1 MIRYRSKLPHAE
13 PNINRMIRILSCLLV
28 LLSVSSFFKT
38 ASAQERDS
46 NQVVDPAYYRALTY
60 RMVGPHRGGR
70 VTAVAGVPGTLP
82 TLYMGATG
90 GGVWKSTNNGL
101 SYQNVSDRFFD
112 VGSIGAIEVAPS
124 DSNVVYVGTGSAC
137 IRSNVSTGRGMYRSL
152 DAGGSWMY
160 IGLPEAGQ
168 IGDLAIHPEDSDL
181 IYVAALGHPFGPNP
195 ERGVYRSYDGGA
207 NWDQVLTVSDSTGA
221 VSISMNPQNPNEIY
235 ATMWRAERKPWT
247 IISGG
252 TEGGLYKTTDG
263 GDTWAKLTE
272 GLPTGLI
279 GKIDVSVSPADPK
292 RVYALV
298 EAPDNEGGLYR
309 SDDAGATFSQV
320 NDEKSLTY
328 RPFYYTHVHADPNNA
343 DVVYVSNESFYRS
356 ENGGTSFSRIATP
369 HGDHHA
375 LWINPVNSDYL
386 FQGNDG
392 GATVSLDQGNS
403 WSSIYNQ
410 ATAELY
416 HVVVDNQIPYRLYGE
431 QQDNSTI
438 MVPSLPPMAS
448 RPLDPRQH
456 WAAIA
461 GCETGPIAVHPDN
474 PNIIYGGCKGRFSR
488 YNHVTGQEKQ
498 YWVYPYFNYGH
509 AASEM
514 PFRFQRTAPIELSP
528 HNPEVIYHGSQFVH
542 KTTNEGVNW
551 QTISPDL
558 TAFEEGKQ
566 GYAGEPITRDITGE
580 EIYSALYQI
589 RESLHEEGVIWTGSN
604 DGLLHITRDG
614 GTTWQNVTPDS
625 LRAGGRVQTIDP
637 SPHDPGRAFV
647 AIYRYMLDDWQPYIY
662 RTNDYGENWD
672 LLTDSTNG
680 IPADHPTRVVRE
692 DPRQKGLLYAG
703 TEFGLFVSFDDGAH
717 WQSLQQNLPATPI
730 TDIQL
735 HDDDLILSTMG
746 RSFWIM
752 DDITPLHQLSTAI
765 EEDGAF
771 LFDIADVYRLRWSAS
786 TRAFDGAVPEYPA
799 FGAPI
804 YYNLQQEPEDAIT
817 LEIRNASGE
826 TIRSFV
832 SDSSATLQPD
842 ASNNMHQ
849 YFVSPTPEV
858 TLSKERG
865 LNKFTWDLAHTGAAN
880 FDAQSN
886 GKGPLVAPGTYEA
899 KITIGQWTSTR
910 KFRVLADPRVV
921 NDGVTQADFEAQ
933 ELLTLSIRDLL
944 SDLRHTVARIRAL
957 KIEMTERVNSNEV
970 TENLAEAAATILADL
985 DRLENELIQTQSGKV
1000 GAQLKPKLMRQLT
1013 YLNSMLTSGDQR
1025 PGEDAYNRFDDIKAQ
1040 FDGYQQALSLLI
1052 EEQLQDFN
1060 ERLNNAGMT
1069 PIAAPEG

>member
-1 MIRYRSKLPHAE
+1 MTRF
-13 PNINRMIRILSCLLV
+13 LSCLTF
-28 LLSVSSFFKT
+28 LLLISGVT
-38 ASAQERDS
+38 ANAQERDS
-46 NQVVDPAYYRALTY
+46 NLVVDPTYYQALSY

-70 VTAVAGVPGTLP
+70 VTAVTGVPGTLP

-101 SYQNVSDRFFD
+101 SYENVSDGFID

-152 DAGGSWMY
+152 DAGHSWMF
-160 IGLPEAGQ
+160 IGLPDAGQ

-195 ERGVYRSYDGGA
+195 ERGVYRTHDGGA
-207 NWDQVLTVSDSTGA
+207 NWEQVLTVSDSTGA

-252 TEGGLYKTTDG
+252 TEGGLYKTVDG
-263 GDTWAKLTE
+263 GDTWIKLTE
-272 GLPTGLI
+272 GLPAGLI
-279 GKIDVSVSPADPK
+279 GKIDVSVSPANPN

-309 SDDAGATFSQV
+309 SDDAGMSFTQI

-375 LWINPVNSDYL
+375 LWVNPANSDYL

-392 GATVSLDQGNS
+392 GATVSIDKGLS

-416 HVVVDNQIPYRLYGE
+416 HVVVDNQVPYWLYGE

-438 MVPSLPPMAS
+438 MVPSLPPTAS

-461 GCETGPIAVHPDN
+461 GCETGPIAVHPDQ
-474 PNIIYGGCKGRFSR
+474 PHIIYGGCKGRFSR
-488 YNHVTGQEKQ
+488 YNQKTGQEKQ

-514 PFRFQRTAPIELSP
+514 PFRFQRTSPIELSP
-528 HNPEVIYHGSQFVH
+528 HNPSVIYHGSQFVH
-542 KTTNEGVNW
+542 QTANEGVNW
-551 QTISPDL
+551 KTISPDL

-566 GYAGEPITRDITGE
+566 GYSGEPITRDITGE

-614 GTTWQNVTPDS
+614 GTTWQNITPDS
-625 LRAGGRVQTIDP
+625 LLSGGRVQTIDP

-647 AIYRYMLDDWQPYIY
+647 ALYRYMLDDWQPYIF
-662 RTNDYGENWD
+662 RTDNYGETWD
-672 LLTDSTNG
+672 LLTDGTNG
-680 IPADHPTRVVRE
+680 IPADHPVRVVRE
-692 DPRQKGLLYAG
+692 DPQRKGLLYAG
-703 TEFGLFVSFDDGAH
+703 TEFGMFVSFDDGER
-717 WQSLQQNLPATPI
+717 WQSLQQNLPATPV
-730 TDIQL
+730 TDIRL
-735 HDDDLILSTMG
+735 HEEDLILSTMG
-746 RSFWIM
+746 RSFWIL
-752 DDITPLHQLSTAI
+752 DDITPLRHLSV
-765 EEDGAF
+765 ELEDEQAH
-771 LFDIADVYRLRWSAS
+771 LFDIADTYRLRWSAS
-786 TRAFDGAVPEYPA
+786 TRAFDGAVPAYPA
-799 FGAPI
+799 FGVPI
-804 YYNLQQEPEDAIT
+804 YYTIGQQPEETVT

-826 TIRSFV
+826 IIRSFV
-832 SDSSATLQPD
+832 SDSSAVIAAPN
-842 ASNNMHQ
+842 NNMHQ
-849 YFVSPTPEV
+849 YFVAPVPEIV
-858 TLSKERG
+858 LTKEPG
-865 LNKFTWDLAHTGAAN
+865 LNKFTWDLAHTGPASLN
-880 FDAQSN
+880 EQTSSN
-886 GKGPLVAPGTYEA
+886 GPLVAPGTYEA
-899 KITIGQWTSTR
+899 KITIGQWSDAS
-910 KFRVLADPRVV
+910 KFNVIADPRVV
-921 NDGVTQADFEAQ
+921 QDGVTQADFEAQ
-933 ELLTLSIRDLL
+933 VLLLLSIRDLL

-957 KIEMTERVNSNEV
+957 RNEMTERSNTTNADENLNEV
-970 TENLAEAAATILADL
+970 ATAMLADL
-985 DRLENELIQTQSGKV
+985 ERLENELIQTQSGKI

-1013 YLNSMLTSGDQR
+1013 YLNSMLTSADQR

-1040 FDGYQQALSLLI
+1040 FDGYQQEL
-1052 EEQLQDFN
+1052 EQLIQEQLRDFN
-1060 ERLNNAGMT
+1060 EQLEGAGLS
-1069 PIAAPEG
+1069 PITEPKG